1 MSLCEFI
8 KEKFFVC
15 LKYIMPGPVEKL
27 NTQNIFEIQEI
38 NNKLK
43 DHPDLL
49 SIFKLLVIIANKRLN
64 DDRMINAVEDIMED
78 EELWGLNEMPEL
90 CDHSSDEEEED
101 NKED

>member
-90 CDHSSDEEEED
+90 VDNSSDED
-101 NKED
+101 DKED